1 MSKKL
6 IVAYGKL
13 SLADL
18 MNKSHSRLLDYCRTE
33 YCPVRLM
40 VYGENLETTQLRRCL
55 KFSDNICDTVNPVDE
70 SGDFLILLQEWNIPS
85 EEYDDILQRWPY
97 PKESH
102 LFPKGW
108 AEARRICISIFSDDR
123 PHILYINRDAYT
135 DRLVIAMVEI

>member
-1 MSKKL
+1 
-6 IVAYGKL
+6 
-13 SLADL
+13 
-18 MNKSHSRLLDYCRTE
+18 
-33 YCPVRLM
+33 M